1 MRDLSRPAEDLN
13 QGGAKTVHDQVLCT
27 IFAAMDISKLDQLT
41 NLSVGFK
48 AYLYDCDGT
57 LADNMGAH
65 KETYIKV
72 AASKGHV
79 IEGDIIDE
87 LAGWPVI
94 KVIEEINK
102 KYQTSFDPQEFKDLK
117 YKLFLEEY
125 IEHTLPVA
133 HVVNHLKAHAG
144 QIKIGVVS
152 GSGRVAVEKTLQVLG
167 IDHLVEVLVCAGET
181 QNGKPFPDPFLKAA
195 ELLNVDPANCLV
207 FEDGEAGTIA
217 AEAAGMKWVR
227 IDKL

>member
-1 MRDLSRPAEDLN
+1 MLYLRPTMSDIIDAISIKLEKLTSLS
-13 QGGAKTVHDQVLCT
+13 Q
-27 IFAAMDISKLDQLT
+27 
-41 NLSVGFK
+41 GFK

-79 IEGDIIDE
+79 IQGDIIDE

-94 KVIEEINK
+94 KVIDEINK
-102 KYQTSFDPQEFKDLK
+102 RYNTNFDPQEFVEMK
-117 YKLFLEEY
+117 YKLFLNEY
-125 IEHTLPVA
+125 IENTLPIV
-133 HVVNHLKAHAG
+133 HVVDHLKNHA
-144 QIKIGVVS
+144 QSVKIGVVS
-152 GSGRVAVEKTLQVLG
+152 GSGRVAVEKTLKVLG
-167 IDHLVEVLVCAGET
+167 IYDLVEVMVCAGET
-181 QNGKPFPDPFLKAA
+181 GKGKPHPDPFLKAA
-195 ELLNVDPANCLV
+195 EALNVKPEDCLV

>member
-1 MRDLSRPAEDLN
+1 MSD
-13 QGGAKTVHDQVLCT
+13 
-27 IFAAMDISKLDQLT
+27 AADAISIKIEKLT
-41 NLSVGFK
+41 NLSKGYK

-72 AASKGHV
+72 AAEMGHV

-94 KVIEEINK
+94 KVVEQINK
-102 KYQTSFDPQEFKDLK
+102 RYNTTFDPQVFLDLK
-117 YKLFLEEY
+117 YKLFMEQY
-125 IEHTLPVA
+125 IEKTLPVA
-133 HVVNHLKAHAG
+133 YVVEHLKRHA
-144 QIKIGVVS
+144 QSVKIGVVS
-152 GSGRVAVEKTLQVLG
+152 GSGQIAVEKTLKVLR
-167 IDHLVEVLVCAGET
+167 INDLVEVMVCAGET
-181 QNGKPFPDPFLKAA
+181 AKGKPYPDPFLKAA
-195 ELLNVDPANCLV
+195 ELLNVEPRECLV
-207 FEDGEAGTIA
+207 FEDGQAGAVA